1 MAIIESYK
9 TGDYPFP
16 NSDTTKEEK
25 NKPKYSL
32 QSIQAIYSRHVRN
45 RTGITYSYS
54 SFFGELRKYGRGLQ
68 SENKYKRFLTS
79 AAGSTGTSAA
89 QDVDGVWTQNMEYER
104 KGWMNVLWDIISPAG
119 KIRSMIQGLLDDI
132 DFDVMA
138 DAIDADSGAQ
148 EEDKKWRLWATT
160 RAEIRRGLDE
170 LKVGAG
176 LPLDRPEFV
185 PDSLEELEMYQ
196 SAGGFKMGYAMAMEK
211 LIKHTGDISNWDAT
225 LKPKFIDD
233 LIDLNIIFAKSYI
246 DDTADKEKWRYVDPE
261 DLVIQYSKYEDFRDA
276 EYAGEFRDM
285 KISQIR
291 QSLLQ
296 AGYSEEQIRDVAKL
310 YSGQLGNPSI
320 DNWKEYNVNVAGAW
334 RYDDFNVRIFE
345 GEWIDSNKT
354 RRVKYTNKYGKVR
367 FIDYENEDGSPK
379 KKKLGKREVLVSSTK
394 KALYGCKWVIGSDM
408 VWDYG
413 LVFYQPKPNAKNIQ
427 LTYKGIKIPGKSLSQ
442 TLIPIYD
449 NIQIGWLKYQ
459 NSMSVIFE
467 EGYAVDWGM
476 MQHISDGDK
485 KFTPLEAIR
494 MWKETGILPFRSTA
508 VGDIYRGGSSVPV
521 HKLPGGMGES
531 LNQAIGRLQIQF
543 KLIEDL
549 TGLSPVS
556 LGAQAD
562 PNAPV
567 ATTEMSLRST
577 HNALKP
583 MIRGL
588 FNLKDSLAK
597 ISSIRIQQ
605 LLMYDD
611 ESRKEYEKV
620 IGASDVEAVITAKGS
635 SVEYGI
641 KLEARPTADEKMQML
656 RAAEIAL
663 QPGRDGI
670 PGISFE
676 DWTYV
681 LERINSGGNLKE
693 IRLYLANA
701 KKKAQQQGFQE
712 KQALIQ
718 QQAEANMQ
726 MKQADIESQ
735 QMTKKLDVQGQIA
748 IDNNEHRN
756 KMEQETLKA
765 NADYMS
771 DLSKQVVAEQTAG
784 V

>member
-1 MAIIESYK
+1 
-9 TGDYPFP
+9 
-16 NSDTTKEEK
+16 
-25 NKPKYSL
+25 
-32 QSIQAIYSRHVRN
+32 
-45 RTGITYSYS
+45 
-54 SFFGELRKYGRGLQ
+54 
-68 SENKYKRFLTS
+68 
-79 AAGSTGTSAA
+79 
-89 QDVDGVWTQNMEYER
+89 
-104 KGWMNVLWDIISPAG
+104 
-119 KIRSMIQGLLDDI
+119 
-132 DFDVMA
+132 
-138 DAIDADSGAQ
+138 
-148 EEDKKWRLWATT
+148 
-160 RAEIRRGLDE
+160 
-170 LKVGAG
+170 
-176 LPLDRPEFV
+176 
-185 PDSLEELEMYQ
+185 
-196 SAGGFKMGYAMAMEK
+196 
-211 LIKHTGDISNWDAT
+211 
-225 LKPKFIDD
+225 
-233 LIDLNIIFAKSYI
+233 
-246 DDTADKEKWRYVDPE
+246 
-261 DLVIQYSKYEDFRDA
+261 
-276 EYAGEFRDM
+276 
-285 KISQIR
+285 
-291 QSLLQ
+291 
-296 AGYSEEQIRDVAKL
+296 
-310 YSGQLGNPSI
+310 
-320 DNWKEYNVNVAGAW
+320 
-334 RYDDFNVRIFE
+334 
-345 GEWIDSNKT
+345 
-354 RRVKYTNKYGKVR
+354 
-367 FIDYENEDGSPK
+367 
-379 KKKLGKREVLVSSTK
+379 
-394 KALYGCKWVIGSDM
+394 
-408 VWDYG
+408 
-413 LVFYQPKPNAKNIQ
+413 
-427 LTYKGIKIPGKSLSQ
+427 
-442 TLIPIYD
+442 
-449 NIQIGWLKYQ
+449 
-459 NSMSVIFE
+459 
-467 EGYAVDWGM
+467 
-476 MQHISDGDK
+476 
-485 KFTPLEAIR
+485 